1 MPSRSLGT
9 STLAVL
15 AAVAQGVRYGFD
27 VMDRTGLQSGTV
39 YRALG
44 RLEELGLLAS
54 DWEDAAV
61 ALAEKRPRR
70 RYYVIRPDGSAELV
84 RAEASLRAL
93 ARWVSLEPVGEGGP

>member
-1 MPSRSLGT
+1 MPQRSLGT

-44 RLEELGLLAS
+44 RLEELGLVAS
-54 DWEDAAV
+54 DWEDSAV

-70 RYYVIRPDGSAELV
+70 RYYVITADGSAELA
-84 RAEASLRAL
+84 RAEASLKAL
-93 ARWVSLEPVGEGGP
+93 ARWVALEPAEEGRP

>member
-1 MPSRSLGT
+1 MPGKGIGT
-9 STLAVL
+9 STIAVL
-15 AAVAQGVRYGFD
+15 AAVAQGFRYGFD
-27 VMDRTGLQSGTV
+27 VMGSTGLQSGTV

-44 RLEELGLLAS
+44 RLEELGLVTS

-70 RYYVIRPDGSAELV
+70 RYYVITPDGSAELV

-93 ARWVSLEPVGEGGP
+93 ARWVALEPAEEGQP